1 MSLVKPINLLYGKL
15 ASGQYIDFKGAVLQ
29 LNATGTVQKAAA
41 GARPLGIAL
50 KTTEDPL
57 NPGTYLSGVEVA
69 YVREGIVE
77 VAYHLTSSD
86 ANIGV
91 GDLVSTKGANS
102 AGTVKKHVP
111 TSWPGTYSNTTAATI
126 INELGMIVGIALEA
140 VTAPSS
146 GDKKGTLK
154 VLLTLHPT
162 VSA

>member
-1 MSLVKPINLLYGKL
+1 
-15 ASGQYIDFKGAVLQ
+15 
-29 LNATGTVQKAAA
+29 
-41 GARPLGIAL
+41 L

-77 VAYHLTSSD
+77 VAYHLTSDD
-86 ANIGV
+86 ANIGI
-91 GDLVSTKGANS
+91 GDIVSTKGANS

-111 TSWPGTYSNTTAATI
+111 TAWPDTYAKTSAAAI

-146 GDKKGTLK
+146 GAKKGTLK
-154 VLLTLHPT
+154 VLLTLQPT